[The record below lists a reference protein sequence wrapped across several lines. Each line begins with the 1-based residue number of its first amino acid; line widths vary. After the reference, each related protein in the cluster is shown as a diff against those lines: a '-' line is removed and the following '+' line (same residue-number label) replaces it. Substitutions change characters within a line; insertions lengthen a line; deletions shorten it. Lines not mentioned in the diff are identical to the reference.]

1 MQFKKV
7 CLITTGH
14 ISSNP
19 RLLKEASSLS
29 NAGYEI
35 HIVFTQYLEYLV
47 AEDFKILYTHPDWKY
62 SNFLWTPIKKTLRL
76 KTALVQK
83 ITKWIYPVIRLNELI
98 INRNYNWQLRRAIE
112 IKADLY
118 IAHNLG
124 ALPVAVNAAKANK
137 TKCGFDAEDFH
148 RNEISDDVNS
158 FDVRLKKQI
167 EDKYLEELDY
177 LTAASPL
184 IANAYRGLYPQLN
197 PVVINNVFEIRNQ
210 PKINTNKNNGLKLFW
225 FSQTIGRSRGLE
237 DIISALNQIENPLIE
252 LHLLG
257 KLSVEDAKYFNKLAN
272 FEIRYHKPVSP
283 TQIFNLASDFDLGL
297 ALELNI
303 PLNRNICLTNKIFTY
318 LVSGLAILASNTK
331 AQERFLQ
338 ENNNIGELYQTG
350 NVSMLADIITK
361 LFNDRELLNEYKRNA
376 LELAESKYNWE
387 LEKEKII
394 KIINKVIN

>member
-47 AEDFKILYTHPDWKY
+47 AEDFKILYTHPNWKY

-184 IANAYRGLYPQLN
+184 IANAYRELYPQLN

-237 DIISALNQIENPLIE
+237 DIISALNQIENPLME

>member
-29 NAGYEI
+29 NAGYEV

-47 AEDFKILYTHPDWKY
+47 AEDFKILSIHPDWKY

-83 ITKWIYPVIRLNELI
+83 ITKWIYPLIRLNELI
-98 INRNYNWQLRRAIE
+98 INRNYNWQLQRAIE

-158 FDVRLKKQI
+158 FDVRLKKYI
-167 EDKYLEELDY
+167 EDEYLKEIDY
-177 LTAASPL
+177 FTAASPL
-184 IANAYRGLYPQLN
+184 IANAYRELYPQLN

-210 PKINTNKNNGLKLFW
+210 PKINTNKNNVLKLFW
-225 FSQTIGRSRGLE
+225 FSQTIGRNRGLE
-237 DIISALNQIENPLIE
+237 DIISALNQIENPLME

-257 KLSVEDAKYFNKLAN
+257 KLAIEDAKYFNKLAN

-283 TQIFNLASDFDLGL
+283 AQIFNLASDFDLGL

-318 LVSGLAILASNTK
+318 LVSGLAILASNTA
-331 AQERFLQ
+331 AQQDFLQ
-338 ENNNIGELYQTG
+338 ENKNIGELYQIG
-350 NVSMLADIITK
+350 NTKALADIITK
-361 LFNDRELLNEYKRNA
+361 LFNNREQLNEYKRNA
-376 LELAESKYNWE
+376 LESAKSKYNWE
-387 LEKEKII
+387 FEKQKFI

>member
-272 FEIRYHKPVSP
+272 FEIRYHKPISP

>member
-184 IANAYRGLYPQLN
+184 IANAYRELYPQLN

-237 DIISALNQIENPLIE
+237 DIISALNQIENPLME